1 MNLLRR
7 ATGRE
12 AHPTPAAD
20 IKAKVQLPPPTKNV
34 LLRPAPGCTPTP
46 PPSLTEKQQKDLERL
61 CAYGQELHQQGW
73 KPSPE
78 PKSSDQSQPA
88 TATATTSATAS
99 TTAAHP
105 DEGDSHALTDEA
117 YKPLEDT
124 WLADPGTCARFYRA
138 AKYDL
143 GSARKRLHATLHW
156 RRTYQPEIIPP
167 DEVYPEAETGKS
179 IVSGFDREGRPILY
193 LRPGRENTQT
203 SDRQIRFLV
212 WNLER
217 LIGTLFDSSLLSP
230 SSSQL
235 ERKYGLECGS

>member
-1 MNLLRR
+1 MNFLRR

-12 AHPTPAAD
+12 AHHTPAAAD
-20 IKAKVQLPPPTKNV
+20 IKAKVQLPSPTKNV

-61 CAYGQELHQQGW
+61 CAYGQELHKQGW
-73 KPSPE
+73 KPSSE
-78 PKSSDQSQPA
+78 SSGQPQV
-88 TATATTSATAS
+88 
-99 TTAAHP
+99 TTAHP
-105 DEGDSHALTDEA
+105 NEGDPHALTDEA
-117 YKPLEDT
+117 YKPLEET

-143 GSARKRLHATLHW
+143 GNARKRLHATLHW
-156 RRTYQPEIIPP
+156 RRAYQPEIIPP

-179 IVSGFDREGRPILY
+179 IVNGFDREGRPILY

-203 SDRQIRFLV
+203 SDRQVRFLV

-217 LIGTLFDSSLLSP
+217 LIGVYLFPPPPPLSLSWNGGV
-230 SSSQL
+230 
-235 ERKYGLECGS
+235 EADD